1 MAGNKN
7 SGRPKGVANKKID
20 KIRPNVIV
28 KRILIDADKRIG
40 EQLKPYREFYGY
52 NLREFEEISGIELT
66 LICHFEKGTGPM
78 KSNGWQWGETTKKYL
93 KALGIKEITI
103 KL

>member
-1 MAGNKN
+1 MGRRLGDKNK
-7 SGRPKGVANKKID
+7 PKIKN
-20 KIRPNVIV
+20 RPNVTV

-52 NLREFEEISGIELT
+52 NLREFEELSGIELT

-78 KSNGWQWGETTKKYL
+78 KSNGWQWGETSKKYL
-93 KALGIKEITI
+93 KALGIKEVTI